1 MLDFFEC
8 AVGNWVIMSL
18 SFFIPPKS
26 EAHYPC
32 GQLAGLWIKIFAGL
46 KRARSFNHVLGQD
59 DVHSQCL
66 SPWWEYEWVP
76 AKCEIDFTE
85 CWVISDGRNRSV
97 MSSAVEPLRSYVDR
111 FVPLF
116 HRLQVPFEKVFLV
129 IILGPIVYLNSLVFF
144 VFFSFFQYHGF
155 TGTLTDFSS
164 TLVIC

>member
-1 MLDFFEC
+1 
-8 AVGNWVIMSL
+8 
-18 SFFIPPKS
+18 
-26 EAHYPC
+26 
-32 GQLAGLWIKIFAGL
+32 
-46 KRARSFNHVLGQD
+46 
-59 DVHSQCL
+59 
-66 SPWWEYEWVP
+66 
-76 AKCEIDFTE
+76 
-85 CWVISDGRNRSV
+85 